1 MFNIKIISGRNSLL
15 MGHAQ
20 SPYTIQSFDGL
31 DGISVDV
38 TMSQGFGQIGE
49 TLDNLTVQSRPM
61 GIIGKIYNFK
71 PSQLRELEY
80 IFAPL
85 SKVRIEFEEKYWIDA
100 VVKNSPVF
108 SYNLR
113 AVSYAVQLVAPY
125 PFWKTAEANY
135 YKLGALTGGFNFPV
149 NYSTPHNFAQVS
161 DVLYMNCYNAGNT
174 KVDYSAE
181 IMCTSGE
188 ATNITLTNAQTQEF
202 VRINTTVT
210 AADTVRIFRENNVLQ
225 VTKTTNGIVKSIFAD
240 LDENSNLDYMQI
252 GDNIIRADYE
262 SGAAQL
268 VVAISFYD
276 TLTGVHYGV

>member
-1 MFNIKIISGRNSLL
+1 
-15 MGHAQ
+15 MGHSQ
-20 SPYTIQSFDGL
+20 SPYIIQSFDGL
-31 DGISVDV
+31 DGISVNV
-38 TMSQGFGQIGE
+38 TLSQGFGQIGE
-49 TLDNLTVQSRPM
+49 TLDNLTVKRRQM
-61 GIIGKIYNFK
+61 GIIGKIYNFEA
-71 PSQLRELEY
+71 SQLKELEY

-85 SKVRIEFEEKYWIDA
+85 SKVRIEFEGKYWIDA

-108 SYNLR
+108 SYNLKT
-113 AVSYAVQLVAPY
+113 VSYAVQLVAPY
-125 PFWKTAEANY
+125 PFWKSANANY

-149 NYSTPHNFAQVS
+149 SYNKPHNFSLLS

-174 KVDYSAE
+174 KVDFSAE
-181 IMCTSGE
+181 ITCTSGE

-202 VRINTTVT
+202 IRIKTTVT

-225 VTKTTNGIVKSIFAD
+225 VTKTTQGITTSIFAE
-240 LDENSNLDYMQI
+240 LDEDSNLDYMQI

-268 VVAISFYD
+268 VVAITFHD